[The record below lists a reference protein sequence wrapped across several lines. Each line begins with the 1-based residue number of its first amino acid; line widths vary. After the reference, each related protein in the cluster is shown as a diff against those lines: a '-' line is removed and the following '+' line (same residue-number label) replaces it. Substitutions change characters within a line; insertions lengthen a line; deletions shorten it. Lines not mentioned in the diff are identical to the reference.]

1 MSALRMHILPPSSYV
16 CEDYPCNY
24 VAEPSLNYIC
34 KFFISNHQSIQ
45 NGSEMLVKTSHYVFL
60 NLCVNSLMGGTSQV
74 LLSSKH
80 GLFLSAT
87 WSIT

>member
-1 MSALRMHILPPSSYV
+1 MFVKTILV
-16 CEDYPCNY
+16 IMW
-24 VAEPSLNYIC
+24 LNLVSVIFVS
-34 KFFISNHQSIQ
+34 FFFLISNHQSIQ

-87 WSIT
+87 WFTT